1 VKSSLTFVR
10 KTPYARRKMERW
22 FISELPPAP
31 PRHSSQPDQPALDA
45 PSAVT
50 QPAPMKK
57 LLLPVLFTALLL
69 PARAADQA
77 KPAAK
82 AAPVTATFYITD
94 VKCSSCA
101 ASIDESLRKLPS
113 VTKIAD
119 LSESTGFA
127 LITFDPQTVSYHQV
141 AQAVFAAAPVH
152 GDAYVASLKFI
163 IPAYAKGDNAAK
175 VDAVFAQHKSNVRVE
190 LKNKARGEF
199 QLFFEALAVGA
210 GKKGPQGF
218 NLDQFVGAI
227 KEPAPKGLG
236 LNFEVKGEN

>member
-1 VKSSLTFVR
+1 
-10 KTPYARRKMERW
+10 
-22 FISELPPAP
+22 
-31 PRHSSQPDQPALDA
+31 
-45 PSAVT
+45 
-50 QPAPMKK
+50 MKK

-69 PARAADQA
+69 PVRAADQA
-77 KPAAK
+77 K
-82 AAPVTATFYITD
+82 PVTATFYITE

-101 ASIDESLRKLPS
+101 SSIDESLRKLPS

-127 LITFDPQTVSYHQV
+127 LVTFDPQKVSYHQV

-152 GDAYVASLKFI
+152 GDAYVASLKFL

-175 VDAVFAQHKSNVRVE
+175 VDAVIAKHKSDVRVE
-190 LKNKARGEF
+190 VKNKARGEF
-199 QLFFEALAVGA
+199 QLFFEPLAVGA

-218 NLDQFVGAI
+218 NLDQFVAAI

-236 LNFEVKGEN
+236 LNLEVRGEN